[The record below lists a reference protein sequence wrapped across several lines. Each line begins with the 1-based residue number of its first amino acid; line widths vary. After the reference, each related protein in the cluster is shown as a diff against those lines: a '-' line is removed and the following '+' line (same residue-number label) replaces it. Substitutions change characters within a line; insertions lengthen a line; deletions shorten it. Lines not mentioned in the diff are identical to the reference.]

1 MTRRP
6 ATSRSVVAL
15 VAPLPPPYGGMTLQ
29 AERLRSRLLAEG
41 VSLLVIPTNPQ
52 APAGFGLLHR
62 IPVLRTVI
70 REAQYLFSLCRL
82 FYRRVAVVHH
92 LSASGLYFFLHSAPV
107 LMLARIAGK
116 RAILN
121 YRGGRAA
128 DFLRAWSWLVVP
140 LMRLAD
146 QVAVPSEF
154 LQRVFASYG
163 ISSVLLPNI
172 AEGGL
177 FSFCERKA
185 FFPRLLVTR
194 NLEPMYNLECV
205 LRAFRIVQTQC
216 PEAVLGV
223 VGSGSQEARLRHL
236 VDELRLGGVTFYGAV
251 RNQDLPAIYAQHDI
265 YVNASSVDNF
275 PGALVEAACSGL
287 VIVTT
292 RAGGIPDM
300 LPDRERALLVPLNDH
315 EALAQGALECLRNQ
329 QFAHKLAQAA
339 HVWAGQFSW
348 ANVFPR
354 LMECYGMAGS
364 LPQVPPR
371 EEAISLLESS
381 EVR

>member
-1 MTRRP
+1 
-6 ATSRSVVAL
+6 L
-15 VAPLPPPYGGMTLQ
+15 
-29 AERLRSRLLAEG
+29 
-41 VSLLVIPTNPQ
+41 
-52 APAGFGLLHR
+52 
-62 IPVLRTVI
+62 
-70 REAQYLFSLCRL
+70 
-82 FYRRVAVVHH
+82 
-92 LSASGLYFFLHSAPV
+92 
-107 LMLARIAGK
+107 
-116 RAILN
+116 
-121 YRGGRAA
+121 
-128 DFLRAWSWLVVP
+128 
-140 LMRLAD
+140 RLA
-146 QVAVPSEF
+146 
-154 LQRVFASYG
+154 
-163 ISSVLLPNI
+163 
-172 AEGGL
+172 
-177 FSFCERKA
+177 
-185 FFPRLLVTR
+185 
-194 NLEPMYNLECV
+194 
-205 LRAFRIVQTQC
+205 
-216 PEAVLGV
+216 
-223 VGSGSQEARLRHL
+223 
-236 VDELRLGGVTFYGAV
+236 GVTFYGAV

-315 EALAQGALECLRNQ
+315 EALARGALECLRNQ

>member
-1 MTRRP
+1 
-6 ATSRSVVAL
+6 
-15 VAPLPPPYGGMTLQ
+15 MTLQ

-121 YRGGRAA
+121 YRGGRA

-185 FFPRLLVTR
+185 FSPRLLVTR

-236 VDELRLGGVTFYGAV
+236 VDELRLAGVTFYGAV

>member
-1 MTRRP
+1 MNGKP
-6 ATSRSVVAL
+6 PTSRPVVAL

-41 VSLLVIPTNPQ
+41 VSLLVISTNPPPPSQ
-52 APAGFGLLHR
+52 LRFLHR
-62 IPVLRTVI
+62 IPVFRTLI
-70 REAQYLFSLCRL
+70 REAQYLFALRRVLS
-82 FYRRVAVVHH
+82 RRVAVVHH
-92 LSASGLYFFLHSAPV
+92 LSASGLYFFLHSAPLLV
-107 LMLARIAGK
+107 VARIAGK

-128 DFLRAWSWLVVP
+128 DFLRRWGWLAVP

-154 LQRVFASYG
+154 LQRVFAGYG
-163 ISSVLLPNI
+163 ITSVLLPNI
-172 AEGGL
+172 AEGDL
-177 FSFCERKA
+177 FSFRERKT
-185 FFPRLLVTR
+185 FSPRLLVTR
-194 NLEPMYNLECV
+194 NLEPMYNVECV
-205 LRAFRIVQTQC
+205 LRAFRIVQSQF
-216 PEAVLGV
+216 PDAVLGI
-223 VGSGSQEARLRHL
+223 VGSGSQEARLRRMVDQWHL
-236 VDELRLGGVTFYGAV
+236 AGVRFYGAL

-265 YVNASSVDNF
+265 YINASSVDNF

-287 VIVTT
+287 AIVTT

-315 EALAQGALECLRNQ
+315 EGLGTAVMECLRNPT
-329 QFAHKLAQAA
+329 FAHKLAQAA
-339 HVWAGQFSW
+339 HAWARQFSW

-364 LPQVPPR
+364 LSQVPTR
-371 EEAISLLESS
+371 GEAMSVLESS
-381 EVR
+381 NVR